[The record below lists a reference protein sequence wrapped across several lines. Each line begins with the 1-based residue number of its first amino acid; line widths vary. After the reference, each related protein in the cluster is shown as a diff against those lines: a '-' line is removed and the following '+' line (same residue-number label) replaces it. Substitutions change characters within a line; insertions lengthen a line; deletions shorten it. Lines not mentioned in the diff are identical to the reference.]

1 MLSLQQDLMTFCM
14 RPPLLGLLYF
24 SLKINLQKAGYNSV
38 PYLSV
43 LFDPCCPLECYHG
56 EFFTPLCFLP
66 WPEVFLKHLHLNS
79 QKI

>member
-24 SLKINLQKAGYNSV
+24 SLKINLKKAGYNSV

-43 LFDPCCPLECYHG
+43 LFVPCRPRECYLNGCCHVG
-56 EFFTPLCFLP
+56 NMVNSLPLYALYPGPKSF
-66 WPEVFLKHLHLNS
+66 
-79 QKI
+79 